1 MTDWD
6 NKFDDNFWDDGDQ
19 NDGDVG
25 HYDASE
31 HYAEGS
37 ADAAAAAA
45 AGAVPQGQE
54 GGAEE
59 VVVGTAAEE
68 KQRSA
73 GGGAGGS
80 ASALRCPNC
89 NSAAIESLGPS
100 GSSVCTD
107 CGIIVEENA
116 IVSSVE
122 FVEGAGGSSS
132 MVGQFVG
139 ANSTRGFGTGGQRGG
154 RYGFSRQSREN
165 TLASGRRRIQ
175 EVAGQMRLGPHYV
188 DAAHR
193 LFTVAVERNFV
204 QGRRR
209 AHVVAACLYTSC
221 RQEKSQ
227 HMLIDFSDALQI
239 NVYTLGACF
248 LKFRRLLGL
257 KLEIIDPALYIY
269 RFAAHLNLDQKANQV
284 AMTALRLVSRMK
296 RDWIV
301 AGRRPAGICAAAL
314 LIASRA
320 HGFEREHHDVTK
332 VLKVCGLTVI
342 TRVKEFEATP
352 SANLTLDEF
361 HKRDIEEEVD
371 PPRFTKNRI
380 REARAKA
387 VAERNVELLDSGAL
401 DNPNQKG
408 KWASRW
414 RKPKPMTERDQRYAE
429 MYSELETE
437 MTEDALESQTMDAAE
452 RGETGEPFEA
462 GVKKEPAISFTR
474 AEQTVEH
481 RRPVGISTLHSEI
494 AYPLGNNHR
503 PVVLPNQATAEE
515 MAAPTQ
521 KTEDR
526 LNFEE
531 WKAAVPDDAAD
542 EVDFLFRNDDEV
554 REREAVFNAQN
565 KEYLETQQQKDNER
579 LVAEANARAKEE
591 DELAQEEGRRRY
603 LKTSRSRKR
612 KDGWDPN
619 ELTTE
624 EALMEVVRTRK
635 ISRKINYDAMSALF
649 DDSGNFS
656 TDLLDDRG
664 RKKEEGVTG
673 EA

>member
-1 MTDWD
+1 MTDWG
-6 NKFDDNFWDDGDQ
+6 NKFDDNFWDD
-19 NDGDVG
+19 NDGGGGGGNDD
-25 HYDASE
+25 YC
-31 HYAEGS
+31 AEGH
-37 ADAAAAAA
+37 AD
-45 AGAVPQGQE
+45 
-54 GGAEE
+54 GGATGGTEE
-59 VVVGTAAEE
+59 VVGTTD
-68 KQRSA
+68 
-73 GGGAGGS
+73 GS
-80 ASALRCPNC
+80 SGKKKSPQAPPSGKGRCPNC
-89 NSAAIESLGPS
+89 GSSAIESLGAQ

-107 CGIIVEENA
+107 CGIIVEENT

-139 ANSTRGFGTGGQRGG
+139 ANSSRSFGTSGRSRGGQ
-154 RYGFSRQSREN
+154 YGFSRQSREN
-165 TLASGRRRIQ
+165 TLASGRRSIQ
-175 EVAGQMRLGPHYV
+175 EVAAMMRLGSHYV
-188 DAAHR
+188 DSAHR

-204 QGRRR
+204 QGRKRS
-209 AHVVAACLYTSC
+209 HVIAACLYTSC

-239 NVYTLGACF
+239 NVYTLGTCF

-269 RFAAHLNLDQKANQV
+269 RFAAHLNLDEKANEV

-332 VLKVCGLTVI
+332 VLKVCGLTVM
-342 TRVKEFEATP
+342 TRVREFEQTP
-352 SANLTLDEF
+352 SANMTLDEF
-361 HKRDIEEEVD
+361 RTNDIQAEVD
-371 PPRFTKNRI
+371 PPVFTKNRI
-380 REARAKA
+380 REARARA
-387 VAERNVELLDSGAL
+387 VADRNVDLLSSGAL
-401 DNPNQKG
+401 DNPNHHAKH
-408 KWASRW
+408 AARW
-414 RKPKPMTERDQRYAE
+414 RKPKGVSEQDKQFAE

-437 MTEDALESQTMDAAE
+437 MTEEAMEAQMAEAAA
-452 RGETGEPFEA
+452 RGDSEPIQPGARKEA
-462 GVKKEPAISFTR
+462 VVSFTR
-474 AEQTVEH
+474 AEQVVEH
-481 RRPVGISTLHSEI
+481 HRPMGISTLHGEY
-494 AYPLGNNHR
+494 AYPIGKNNR

-515 MAAPTQ
+515 LTAPTQ
-521 KTEDR
+521 KTEEA
-526 LNFEE
+526 LNFAE
-531 WKAAVPDDAAD
+531 WKAAVPEDAAD
-542 EVDFLFRNDDEV
+542 EVDFLFRSDDEV

-565 KEYLETQQQKDNER
+565 KDYLETQQQKENER
-579 LVAEANARAKEE
+579 LVAEAASRAKEE

-624 EALMEVVRTRK
+624 EALLEVVRTRK

-649 DDSGNFS
+649 DDTGNFS
-656 TDLLDDRG
+656 TDLLDDGG
-664 RKKEEGVTG
+664 RKKEEGTTG